1 MRKFLKRFVTIIVL
15 FLCCSVFESCA
26 MIFSVSSP
34 NLTQSEYD
42 VLRVSNPKMA
52 QCYESHF
59 RGGMLALDLLF
70 WPFMIVDA
78 LGGHYTYYAYEPEYC
93 QVTPFEEAKPAYD
106 PWGQPAEVAGNVKGA
121 DKRTLAPVQGAF
133 SCTPE
138 DNPDGGYVFRAPRQ
152 KDNSLILN
160 RWSADGEELPPI
172 LLGQLIQKA
181 GFDWTA
187 ENLGDVSIL
196 ADLPAQTF
204 QITVQDWYGPV
215 TMTVTY

>member
-1 MRKFLKRFVTIIVL
+1 MRQNVL
-15 FLCCSVFESCA
+15 
-26 MIFSVSSP
+26 
-34 NLTQSEYD
+34 
-42 VLRVSNPKMA
+42 
-52 QCYESHF
+52 
-59 RGGMLALDLLF
+59 
-70 WPFMIVDA
+70 
-78 LGGHYTYYAYEPEYC
+78 
-93 QVTPFEEAKPAYD
+93 
-106 PWGQPAEVAGNVKGA
+106 
-121 DKRTLAPVQGAF
+121 
-133 SCTPE
+133 
-138 DNPDGGYVFRAPRQ
+138 